1 MQRPRRQEDLAEAR
15 QLLYQVLEQGDAD
28 QRGDD
33 HEREAHRPLDRGGRR
48 GLRLRQLDVEAVRRD
63 FPALR
68 QTVHGKPL
76 AYLDN
81 AASAQTP
88 MPVLKDTILR

>member
-1 MQRPRRQEDLAEAR
+1 MTAHAAASPINVQAL
-15 QLLYQVLEQGDAD
+15 
-28 QRGDD
+28 
-33 HEREAHRPLDRGGRR
+33 RE
-48 GLRLRQLDVEAVRRD
+48 D

-68 QTVHGKPL
+68 QEVHGKPL

-88 MPVLKDTILR
+88 EPVVEALVLPLGHSGHPAHPRDTVEDPRQLCVLGHL

>member
-1 MQRPRRQEDLAEAR
+1 MTAHAAASPVNVQAL
-15 QLLYQVLEQGDAD
+15 
-28 QRGDD
+28 
-33 HEREAHRPLDRGGRR
+33 RE
-48 GLRLRQLDVEAVRRD
+48 D

-68 QTVHGKPL
+68 QEVHGKPL

-88 MPVLKDTILR
+88 TIFSPTPATARTRSRGCARTTPYRRPGSTRRTC